1 LVFLL
6 SWQKGVKAM
15 AQQRLSMRQ
24 IKEVLRLRLE
34 VGLSLELVAQSVGV
48 SRSTVQE
55 CLRRA
60 REACLTWSECFNL
73 DQVKLHQ
80 LLYKKRPAMT
90 GAPLSAVPDYVV
102 VDQELRRK
110 GMTRLLLWQEF
121 KTAHPEAMQ
130 YTAFCMGYRKWQ
142 SQSKRVFRQT
152 YTPGDRLFVDYAGQ
166 TVPIVDRY
174 TGNVEQVQIFI
185 AVLGAS
191 NYTFV
196 EATLSQQ
203 MPDWLGSHVRCFKFM
218 GGAPRVV
225 VPDNLKSGVTKPHR
239 YEPQINIAY
248 AEMAAVYGIAVIPA
262 RVRKPRDKA
271 KVEAGVLLV
280 SRWILACL
288 RKQTY
293 FSLGELNQ
301 DIARLRDALNQR
313 PFQKMPGSRA
323 SLFKEVEQ
331 AALLPLPAN
340 HYEYGRWKPAKVHPD
355 YHVQIDKAFYSV
367 PYALVGKTLDAR
379 IGQDRIELFDQGK
392 LVTSHHRSKKLGSF
406 TTLAAHLAP
415 EHTAMIDQS
424 IDKVHAR
431 ALRIGPSTLEIVQ
444 RQARSRKH
452 PEQTL
457 RSSQGIVRLAQ
468 DYSNAQ
474 LEQAC
479 AQALSFGSYSYKVVS
494 RLIKTP
500 PVKPAQSSDSI
511 EHENLRGPQYFH

>member
-1 LVFLL
+1 
-6 SWQKGVKAM
+6 
-15 AQQRLSMRQ
+15 MRQ

-60 REACLTWSECFNL
+60 REASVTWLDCQSL

-80 LLYKKRPAMT
+80 MLYNKRSANV
-90 GAPLSAVPDYVV
+90 GAQDLAVPDYAA

-110 GMTRLLLWQEF
+110 GMTRLLLWKEF
-121 KTAHPEAMQ
+121 KTAHPDAMQ
-130 YTAFCMGYRKWQ
+130 YTAFCTGYRKWQ
-142 SQSKRVFRQT
+142 SQSRRVFRQT
-152 YTPGDRLFVDYAGQ
+152 YTPGDKLFVDYAGQ

-174 TGNVEQVQIFI
+174 TGSVTQAQIFV

-203 MPDWLGSHVRCFKFM
+203 LPDWLGSHVRCFKFM
-218 GGAPRVV
+218 GGAARVV

-239 YEPQINIAY
+239 YEPQINVAY
-248 AEMAAVYGIAVIPA
+248 AEMAAVYKIAIIPA

-301 DIARLRDALNQR
+301 DIAKLRDALNQR

-331 AALLPLPAN
+331 AALLPLPIK

-355 YHVQIDKAFYSV
+355 YHVQIEKAFYSV

-406 TTLAAHLAP
+406 STLAAHLAP
-415 EHTAMIDQS
+415 EHTAIIDQS
-424 IDKVHAR
+424 IDNVHAR
-431 ALRIGPSTLEIVQ
+431 AQRIGPSTLEIVQ

-479 AQALSFGSYSYKVVS
+479 AQALSFGSHSYRTVCT
-494 RLIKTP
+494 LIKTP
-500 PVKPAQSSDSI
+500 PSNPAQPTESI
-511 EHENLRGPQYFH
+511 EHENVRGPQYFH